1 MIDPNHHRLSITRQ
15 CSLACVSRSS
25 FYYQG
30 KGETALNLKLMRLI
44 DEQWLRTP
52 FFGSRRMA
60 SYLQE
65 AGYSIGRKRVRR
77 FMRKMG
83 IAAIYPRPKTSK
95 PHPANPIYPY
105 LLRGLAIDRPNQV
118 WCADITYIP
127 MRQGFM
133 YLAAVMDWYSR
144 RVLSWRVSNTLE
156 ADFCVAA
163 LEDAIDAYGPPE
175 IFNTDQGSQFT
186 SLAFTGLLKDKGVR
200 ISMDGRGAWMDNVFI
215 ERLWWSLKYECVYL
229 NEFENGKALRKGLGA
244 WIDFYNTRR
253 GHSSLDHRTP
263 DQAYF
268 QGDQMA
274 A

>member
-1 MIDPNHHRLSITRQ
+1 MGKRKSYSASFKSKVALEAIQGDMTIAE
-15 CSLACVSRSS
+15 LASQVRAQSQ
-25 FYYQG
+25 YDHQV
-30 KGETALNLKLMRLI
+30 E
-44 DEQWLRTP
+44 
-52 FFGSRRMA
+52 
-60 SYLQE
+60 E
-65 AGYSIGRKRVRR
+65 AGSGRHE
-77 FMRKMG
+77 G
-83 IAAIYPRPKTSK
+83 DLLSWRPYCPGGHGSC
-95 PHPANPIYPY
+95 PDQGASRQD
-105 LLRGLAIDRPNQV
+105 RGVDRG
-118 WCADITYIP
+118 A
-127 MRQGFM
+127 GFFSQS
-133 YLAAVMDWYSR
+133 LAAVMDWYSR